1 MKVLNHV
8 ASLLREK
15 ASEREAN
22 RLARLAKEAS
32 VIDGEN
38 EADAQSLPSPVGEKD
53 RRLGRGYSVST
64 ISELALEE
72 AKQKVP
78 PRSPMFT
85 TTIDGK
91 RARGILPLLDS
102 RVSVAMGRS
111 VSVSAVERARERAT
125 KSPFVRSVSERSF
138 GVNSRGKFGFY
149 VGESLTETPDDGAG
163 DKRVNEEFRFCNHC
177 GKSSGVKLVLCPR
190 CRRAFYCSR
199 TCKKKG
205 WESRHRNECNAT

>member
-38 EADAQSLPSPVGEKD
+38 EADAQLPSPVGETD

-91 RARGILPLLDS
+91 RARGILPRLDS

-111 VSVSAVERARERAT
+111 VSVSAVERARSRAT

-138 GVNSRGKFGFY
+138 GVNSRGKFEFY
-149 VGESLTETPDDGAG
+149 VGESLTETPDDGAS
-163 DKRVNEEFRFCNHC
+163 DKRVDEEFRFCNHC
-177 GKSSGVKLVLCPR
+177 GKSSGVKLVL